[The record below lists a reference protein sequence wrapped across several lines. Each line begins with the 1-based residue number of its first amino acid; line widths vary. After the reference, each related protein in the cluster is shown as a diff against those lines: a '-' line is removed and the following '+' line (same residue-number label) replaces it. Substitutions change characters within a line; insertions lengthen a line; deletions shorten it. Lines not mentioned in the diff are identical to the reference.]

1 MAVGNTFSDNQI
13 RMFLRTIERM
23 PPQLMQKIAEEN
35 DVDLPFEL
43 SSPSELSEFLLK
55 ELSDDVKE
63 NIINTYGDAGSV
75 LSYFFTSGDNIPI
88 LKQLKEKS
96 IGIYSLKEQSET
108 LEDVPYFDQVEI
120 HKATQ
125 TLRVRFHYYK
135 GKTYLLDEETK
146 TIKEFRRAFYGVV
159 IYRPEKKLLEVR
171 TKHLDLA
178 RKAAQRTASA
188 LGIEDLPVC
197 LDFRKQDYIKRFL
210 DWIRSL
216 NNARIEFPIREAKSS
231 LIISARSG
239 IDLRKLKEFQTYLE
253 HGMLRGGHAT
263 IEKEKGKQINFR
275 IFFRDCRTFFTSF
288 CTEDDIQF
296 VVDAIEKITEG
307 FKFAVPDK
315 MLEQFFK

>member
-1 MAVGNTFSDNQI
+1 MGNALSTSQI
-13 RMFLRTIERM
+13 HIFLRTVERM
-23 PPQLMQKIAEEN
+23 PPQLIHRIAEEN
-35 DVDLPFEL
+35 DLDVPFEL
-43 SSPSELSEFLLK
+43 YSPSELSEFLLK
-55 ELSDDVKE
+55 ELPNDVKDD
-63 NIINTYGDAGSV
+63 IIDTYGDAGKV
-75 LSYFFTSGDNIPI
+75 LSYFLTCGDKIPI
-88 LKQLKEKS
+88 LGELKKKS
-96 IGIYSLKEQSET
+96 MGIFSLKEQSET
-108 LEDVPYFDQVEI
+108 LEDVPYFDEVET
-120 HKATQ
+120 HNSTQ

-135 GKTYLLDEETK
+135 GKTYLLDEATK

-159 IYRPEKKLLEVR
+159 VYRPERKLLEVR
-171 TKHLDLA
+171 AKHLDLA
-178 RKAAQRTASA
+178 RKTAQRTAVT
-188 LGIEDLPVC
+188 LGIKDLPVSV
-197 LDFRKQDYIKRFL
+197 DFRKSEYIKRFL

-216 NNARIEFPIREAKSS
+216 NNARIEFPIREARSS

-307 FKFAVPDK
+307 FMFAIPDK